1 MEIRIG
7 QSNFFLARIS
17 GHLRYRHPIVR
28 PEQAA
33 LATKLVQFLLVIR
46 APDLESEL
54 SYLAGGCLWL
64 TSIII
69 FRPQE
74 SVIRHSCRAS
84 LSRLTNQVHG
94 ILVLRSKSK
103 LENYSADL
111 QMATYQKVLNSLL
124 GTDEKISSSA
134 LLMNPASIRWSLVGN
149 LRFTAILID
158 LGGAKRL
165 VGDDCG
171 TQNAKLAL
179 P

>member
-1 MEIRIG
+1 
-7 QSNFFLARIS
+7 
-17 GHLRYRHPIVR
+17 
-28 PEQAA
+28 
-33 LATKLVQFLLVIR
+33 
-46 APDLESEL
+46 
-54 SYLAGGCLWL
+54 
-64 TSIII
+64 
-69 FRPQE
+69 
-74 SVIRHSCRAS
+74 
-84 LSRLTNQVHG
+84 
-94 ILVLRSKSK
+94 
-103 LENYSADL
+103 
-111 QMATYQKVLNSLL
+111 MATYQKVLNSLL